1 MIHEMERTKMSEA
14 QWRQT
19 VDQLRLD
26 IDGLQ
31 RKIGHQQEE
40 QSQQVV
46 NLAAKDESL
55 MVELKLMRN
64 ENLATKQDNQALFDK
79 LTVSEQMM
87 EDKDQ

>member
-1 MIHEMERTKMSEA
+1 
-14 QWRQT
+14 
-19 VDQLRLD
+19 
-26 IDGLQ
+26 
-31 RKIGHQQEE
+31 
-40 QSQQVV
+40 
-46 NLAAKDESL
+46 

>member
-1 MIHEMERTKMSEA
+1 MIHEMERTKTSEA

-31 RKIGHQQEE
+31 RKISIQQEE

>member
-1 MIHEMERTKMSEA
+1 MIHEMERANMGEA

-31 RKIGHQQEE
+31 HKISLQQAE
-40 QSQQVV
+40 QNQQVV
-46 NLAAKDESL
+46 DLAAKDESL
-55 MVELKLMRN
+55 TVELKLRRN
-64 ENLATKQDNQALFDK
+64 ENLAMKQDNQALFDK
-79 LTVSEQMM
+79 LTVVEQMM

>member
-1 MIHEMERTKMSEA
+1 MIHEMERAKMGEA

-31 RKIGHQQEE
+31 HKIRIQQEE
-40 QSQQVV
+40 QNQQVV
-46 NLAAKDESL
+46 NLAANDESL
-55 MVELKLMRN
+55 TVELKLMRN
-64 ENLATKQDNQALFDK
+64 ENLAMKQDNQALFDK